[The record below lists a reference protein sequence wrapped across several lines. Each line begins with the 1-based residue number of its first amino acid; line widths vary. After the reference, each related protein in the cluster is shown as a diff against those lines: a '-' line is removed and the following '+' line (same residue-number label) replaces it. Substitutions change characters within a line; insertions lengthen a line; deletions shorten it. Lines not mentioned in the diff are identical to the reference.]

1 VLSAFFVTLGETGS
15 ETLESFLPARLSGVW
30 WARPLF
36 VKAAF
41 AAAPLLP
48 LALQRNLSALAA
60 ASTLVVVAIMYLVG
74 VVIIMGSGDCPTTDD
89 DGGGGDDDC
98 ADDESGG
105 GVSAVRFGP
114 DFFSAVPIAVLAFG
128 NQVNVHQV
136 VRELNEPTP
145 ARRAQV
151 ILCTNGLVTAV
162 YAAIGVA
169 GCELFRNQREFLK
182 KDGNALL
189 CLRQFLCLLPFH
201 FSVYQS

>member
-1 VLSAFFVTLGETGS
+1 MASRLVARATLRS
-15 ETLESFLPARLSGVW
+15 STLLCGR
-30 WARPLF
+30 
-36 VKAAF
+36 
-41 AAAPLLP
+41 APLL
-48 LALQRNLSALAA
+48 RSALAP
-60 ASTLVVVAIMYLVG
+60 SVSPLR
-74 VVIIMGSGDCPTTDD
+74 C
-89 DGGGGDDDC
+89 
-98 ADDESGG
+98 

-201 FSVYQS
+201 FSIYQS